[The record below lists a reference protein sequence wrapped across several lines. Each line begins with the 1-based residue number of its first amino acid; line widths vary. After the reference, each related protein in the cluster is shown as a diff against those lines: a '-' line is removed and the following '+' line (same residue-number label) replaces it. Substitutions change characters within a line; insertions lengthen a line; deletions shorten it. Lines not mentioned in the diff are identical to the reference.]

1 LRLGSG
7 ENLSD
12 DQMIRA
18 FLATT
23 KKNAAE
29 VLGQPHVGD
38 DVKSVIKDLLQICQ
52 NFQDL
57 TGSATSQS
65 ADVRVLKKKFD
76 QSKSDL
82 RAIDAKLTAAKQLM
96 LSVAS
101 EVEIVIKETIS
112 ILKRHQTPATDPDFI
127 SGNKIRAASKKVI
140 EAILKVTA
148 MPGAPP
154 ET

>member
-1 LRLGSG
+1 
-7 ENLSD
+7 LSD
-12 DQMIRA
+12 DQMIRN
-18 FLATT
+18 FLINA

-29 VLGQPHVGD
+29 VLAQPHIGD

-52 NFQDL
+52 NFQDVV
-57 TGSATSQS
+57 GSNTSQS

-76 QSKSDL
+76 QAKSDV
-82 RAIDAKLTAAKQLM
+82 RAIDAKLTEAKQLM

-101 EVEIVIKETIS
+101 EAEVVIKETIS
-112 ILKRHQTPATDPDFI
+112 ILKRHQTPDTDPDFI
-127 SGNKIRAASKKVI
+127 SGNKIRTASKKVI

-154 ET
+154 EA